1 MVQSANI
8 QQIKDMLTI
17 CCPDPNG
24 NINIQGENLKRIMT
38 MMGFEF
44 LIMMDNEVDQV
55 RTALEALEPAG
66 QQVVKI
72 DEFAT
77 YLNDYVEECTD
88 ASALT
93 EAFKQFDADGDDKL
107 SIEEFKFFMTS
118 FAKDMNGL

>member
-8 QQIKDMLTI
+8 QQIRDMLTI
-17 CCPDPNG
+17 CCPDPHG

-66 QQVVKI
+66 Q
-72 DEFAT
+72 
-77 YLNDYVEECTD
+77 
-88 ASALT
+88 
-93 EAFKQFDADGDDKL
+93 
-107 SIEEFKFFMTS
+107 
-118 FAKDMNGL
+118 